1 MLWKIMSISSYK
13 LYQKMEICSVQSNVD
28 IEKSLAKGRALILS
42 DPNDNVL
49 IH

>member
-1 MLWKIMSISSYK
+1 
-13 LYQKMEICSVQSNVD
+13 VD

-42 DPNDNVL
+42 DPNDNIL